1 MSGLQKLRITI
12 ILLLFCLMYSV
23 VVVRLFYWQV
33 VKSSELKQ
41 MGINQSG
48 EAIDIPAKRGDIISS
63 DNYPFATTR
72 VSYLLY
78 ANPKFIKNNS
88 LKYANEISPLL
99 NLDKEKVADLL
110 SKDLYWVK
118 LADNLDQN
126 QKSAIEKLNVP
137 GLGFQENDLRFY
149 PEASMAAHLIGFLGR
164 DKNGSGKGYFGLEGY
179 YNDQLSGRAGKQY
192 LIHDALGNPVLNDLR
207 EEKKIDGRSLVL
219 NIDRTVQFIAE
230 KKLKEGIEKYEA
242 EGGSAIIMDPQSGR
256 ILAMAS
262 FPQFNPQKYYEF
274 DYDTYRNPVIANLYE
289 PGSTFKVLVMSAA
302 IDLRVLKPDTKCNI
316 CSGPVTIGD
325 YTVKT
330 WNGKYYPDSTMAE
343 VIQHSDNTGMVYVGK
358 KLGLDNLT
366 AYIKSFGIG
375 QETQIDLEGEE
386 SARIRDKKD
395 WYPID
400 LATAS
405 FGQGISVNPMQLLTA
420 VSSIA
425 NGGNLIKPFVV
436 SQIITEDGK
445 KIDIKPQITRRVIS
459 EITAKIVTQ
468 MMVNAVE
475 NGEAKWTKLDNYKVA
490 GKTGTAQ
497 IPIQGHYDPK
507 ETIASFVGFFPADNP
522 KVSMLVLVHKPKT
535 SIYGAETA
543 APIFFSIARDLVN
556 YYSIPPT
563 N

>member
-1 MSGLQKLRITI
+1 
-12 ILLLFCLMYSV
+12 MYSV

-262 FPQFNPQKYYEF
+262 FPRFNPQKYYEF

-366 AYIKSFGIG
+366 TYIKSFGIG

-386 SARIRDKKD
+386 SSRIRDKKD

>member
-262 FPQFNPQKYYEF
+262 FPRFNPQKYYEF

>member
-262 FPQFNPQKYYEF
+262 FPRFNPQKYYEF

-289 PGSTFKVLVMSAA
+289 PASTFKVLVMSAA

-366 AYIKSFGIG
+366 A
-375 QETQIDLEGEE
+375 
-386 SARIRDKKD
+386 
-395 WYPID
+395 
-400 LATAS
+400 
-405 FGQGISVNPMQLLTA
+405 
-420 VSSIA
+420 
-425 NGGNLIKPFVV
+425 
-436 SQIITEDGK
+436 
-445 KIDIKPQITRRVIS
+445 
-459 EITAKIVTQ
+459 
-468 MMVNAVE
+468 
-475 NGEAKWTKLDNYKVA
+475 
-490 GKTGTAQ
+490 
-497 IPIQGHYDPK
+497 
-507 ETIASFVGFFPADNP
+507 
-522 KVSMLVLVHKPKT
+522 
-535 SIYGAETA
+535 
-543 APIFFSIARDLVN
+543 
-556 YYSIPPT
+556 
-563 N
+563 

>member
-1 MSGLQKLRITI
+1 
-12 ILLLFCLMYSV
+12 MYSV

-262 FPQFNPQKYYEF
+262 FPRFNPQKYYEF

>member
-262 FPQFNPQKYYEF
+262 FPRFNPQKYYEF

-366 AYIKSFGIG
+366 TYIKSFGIG